1 MSCMEKSN
9 IRNTTGCFNL
19 NCGGFVQTNTQVPV
33 GGAIDKVSVYS
44 TEDQVILRFG
54 LIQVIISPSV
64 FFFFFL
70 FFFKIIF

>member
-9 IRNTTGCFNL
+9 VRNITGCFNL
-19 NCGGFVQTNTQVPV
+19 NCGGFVLTNTQVPV
-33 GGAIDKVSVYS
+33 GDAIDKVSVYS

-64 FFFFFL
+64 FL
-70 FFFKIIF
+70 FFTFFIFF

>member
-44 TEDQVILRFG
+44 TDEQVVMRFG
-54 LIQVIISPSV
+54 LIQVIISL
-64 FFFFFL
+64 L
-70 FFFKIIF
+70 FFNLIF